1 MIRPCTADDFETVL
15 AIINDGAQAY
25 RSVIP
30 QDRWHDP
37 YMPDGELRQE
47 IAAGISFFGAEG
59 RGGGLVGVMGVQPVQ
74 DVLLIRHAYVRTD
87 RQRRGTGSELLSH
100 LIENAERPV
109 LIGTWS
115 AARWAIRFYEK
126 HGFGLIE
133 GTEKDRL
140 LRTYWRIPERQVETS
155 VVMADPRALEE
166 IIVATASSDETDPDE
181 ERDFLSR

>member
-1 MIRPCTADDFETVL
+1 MIRPCSAADFDTML
-15 AIINDGAQAY
+15 TIINDGAQAY

-47 IAAGISFFGAEG
+47 IASGISFFGAES

-87 RQRRGTGSELLSH
+87 RQRRGAGSELLSH
-100 LIENAERPV
+100 LMEHAERPV
-109 LIGTWS
+109 LIGTWA

-126 HGFGLIE
+126 HRFALIE
-133 GTEKDRL
+133 GSEKDRL

-155 VVMADPRALEE
+155 VVMADPRAMGE
-166 IIVATASSDETDPDE
+166 IIRPSAEPE
-181 ERDFLSR
+181 PEPERE